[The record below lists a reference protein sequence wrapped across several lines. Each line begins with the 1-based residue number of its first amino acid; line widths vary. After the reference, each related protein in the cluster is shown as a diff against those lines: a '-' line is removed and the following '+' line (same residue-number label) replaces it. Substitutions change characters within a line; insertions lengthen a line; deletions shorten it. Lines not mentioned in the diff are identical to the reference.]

1 MKQETEHIMT
11 PYRKLEKGMNNSQIL
26 MLNVKYIELAC
37 RLQHN
42 ALFGANW
49 RYVFHGRLMTAVTKH
64 LQLCLPISSFLI
76 SHFGNDP
83 DDP

>member
-1 MKQETEHIMT
+1 MMKQETEHIMT

-49 RYVFHGRLMTAVTKH
+49 RYFTDV
-64 LQLCLPISSFLI
+64 
-76 SHFGNDP
+76 
-83 DDP
+83 